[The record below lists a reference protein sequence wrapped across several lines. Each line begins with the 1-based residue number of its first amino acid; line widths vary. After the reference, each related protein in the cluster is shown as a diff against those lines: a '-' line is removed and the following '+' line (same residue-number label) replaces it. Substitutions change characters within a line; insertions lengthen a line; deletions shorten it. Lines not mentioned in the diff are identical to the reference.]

1 MDRPLSFAR
10 GYLLTAPLALLAIWG
25 HHYPVGVDLPQHANL
40 VRLWV
45 ELAVG
50 PAEYGALYKI
60 SPFTPYALP
69 YALAYPLARWGSTL
83 VAIKVLLS
91 LSTLST
97 PWALARWL
105 RAVGGEP
112 VLGLLGFP
120 IVFGF
125 AYLWGF
131 LANTVS
137 LPLLFLYLAAVERLA
152 APRNDDGPRVSL
164 RDRDIFLRACAATGW
179 GVLLFFGHGITFGVA
194 ALSGALRL
202 LVARF
207 RGGSLWRLLHL
218 APLFVLTVVWLALR
232 ETAKVDAPNWWLVS
246 WDRFLT
252 LFSGLFWPQA
262 STAFAGV
269 TAFALVLLLAVG
281 RPAMNRSPGAW
292 IPFVIALLSFLV
304 LPDYVLSVYLVG
316 TRFSIYVQAFAL
328 ALWASQA
335 SHARARGTA
344 LVVVALAMASLV
356 FLNVRLSRWNAE
368 LDGFRELC
376 LKIPDGADVQT
387 FLHQQGGGSAV
398 FGPREVAQV
407 PAWVAA
413 EKGGL
418 IENDSAMYAQMPV
431 QRRPRRFPTR
441 YRYLFARGDEHT
453 ARVQVA
459 HAFPDASLVGQA
471 GGWFLFERQPLVTG
485 AFTVVRSA
493 QEAGELHVDH
503 SMTGSS
509 LVVAGVA
516 FARGLGTHARSFLR
530 IHGAGDKA
538 TLEGGCG
545 IDDAAPPDAA
555 LTCRIVDPNG
565 GTLWTSGPMTRGTPV
580 KRFSVPLDAHHEAL
594 LLTAA
599 DAASAGN
606 FADWVLLR

>member
-1 MDRPLSFAR
+1 MDRRLSFAQ

-45 ELAVG
+45 ELAIG

-60 SPFTPYALP
+60 SPFTPYALA
-69 YALAYPLARWGSTL
+69 YAIAYPLARWGSTL
-83 VAIKVLLS
+83 FAIKALLS
-91 LSTLST
+91 LAALLT
-97 PWALARWL
+97 PVALARWL
-105 RAVGGEP
+105 RTVGGEP

-125 AYLWGF
+125 AFVWGF

-137 LPLLFLYLAAVERLA
+137 LPLLFFYLAAVERLA
-152 APRNDDGPRVSL
+152 APRKDDGPQVSL
-164 RDRDIFLRACAATGW
+164 RRPEIFARGCAATGW
-179 GVLLFFGHGITFGVA
+179 GLLLFFAHGITFGVA
-194 ALSGALRL
+194 TLAAALRL
-202 LVARF
+202 LVAR
-207 RGGSLWRLLHL
+207 RQGVSLGRLLHL
-218 APLFVLTVVWLALR
+218 APLFVLTVVWLTLR
-232 ETAKVDAPNWWLVS
+232 ETAKVDPSDWWLVS
-246 WDRFLT
+246 WDRFLS
-252 LFSGLFWPQA
+252 LFSGLFWPVAHVVFA
-262 STAFAGV
+262 SV
-269 TAFALVLLLAVG
+269 TAAALVLLLAIG
-281 RPAMNRSPGAW
+281 RPRLNRSPGAF
-292 IPFVIALLSFLV
+292 IPFVLALAGFFV

-328 ALWASQA
+328 SLWASEA
-335 SHARARGTA
+335 SVSRARSTG
-344 LVVVALAMASLV
+344 VVVAGLAMASLV
-356 FLNVRLSRWNAE
+356 FLNVRLSRWNVE
-368 LDGFRELC
+368 LDGFRELAA
-376 LKIPDGADVQT
+376 KIPDGADVQT
-387 FLHQQGGGSAV
+387 FLHQQGGGSAA
-398 FGPREVAQV
+398 FGPRELSQV

-441 YRYLFARGDEHT
+441 YRYLFAHGDLHT

-459 HAFPDASLVGQA
+459 RAFPDASLVAEA
-471 GGWFLFERQPLVTG
+471 GGWFLFERQALVTG

-493 QEAGELHVDH
+493 QEADDLRVDH
-503 SMTGSS
+503 SATGSP

-516 FARGLGTHARSFLR
+516 FAHGLGTHARSFVR
-530 IHGAGDKA
+530 IHGTGDKA

-555 LTCRIVDPNG
+555 LTCRIVDPDG
-565 GTLWTSGPMTRGTPV
+565 GTLWTSGPMTRGAPV
-580 KRFSVPLDAHHEAL
+580 KRFSVPLDARHDAL

-599 DAASAGN
+599 DAASLGN
-606 FADWVLLR
+606 YADWVLLR